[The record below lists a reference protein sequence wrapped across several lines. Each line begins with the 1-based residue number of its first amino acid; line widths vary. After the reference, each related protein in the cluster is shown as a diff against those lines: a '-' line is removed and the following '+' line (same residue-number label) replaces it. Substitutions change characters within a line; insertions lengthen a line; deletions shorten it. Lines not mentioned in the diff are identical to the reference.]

1 MHYRK
6 IRHLSTLV
14 AFTDLIAMNDS
25 TNKTAESTRIQT
37 AKFPECFFRRIAQKC
52 ATNGFLNVRLNIARP
67 ELDTIG
73 WENYLESDALYSVA
87 LLPGLI
93 MPRCTVKTLGYIV
106 TIRSLQ

>member
-37 AKFPECFFRRIAQKC
+37 AKFPECFFSE
-52 ATNGFLNVRLNIARP
+52 
-67 ELDTIG
+67 ELRK
-73 WENYLESDALYSVA
+73 NA
-87 LLPGLI
+87 PQ
-93 MPRCTVKTLGYIV
+93 TV
-106 TIRSLQ
+106 S